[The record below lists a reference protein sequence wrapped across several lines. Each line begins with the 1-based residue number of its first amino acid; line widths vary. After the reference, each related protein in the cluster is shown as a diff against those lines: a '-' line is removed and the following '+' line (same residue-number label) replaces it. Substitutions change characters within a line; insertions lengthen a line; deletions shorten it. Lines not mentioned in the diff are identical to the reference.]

1 MSYYVVKTSF
11 ESGEVNQNGDPV
23 YKKAEFLVSGES
35 VMEVETKMAE
45 YLDGSVGGFET
56 TQITKSKIEAV
67 VGN

>member
-11 ESGEVNQNGDPV
+11 ESGEVNKNGDPV

-35 VMEVETKMAE
+35 VMEVENKMAE
-45 YLDGSVGGFET
+45 YLDGTVGGFET